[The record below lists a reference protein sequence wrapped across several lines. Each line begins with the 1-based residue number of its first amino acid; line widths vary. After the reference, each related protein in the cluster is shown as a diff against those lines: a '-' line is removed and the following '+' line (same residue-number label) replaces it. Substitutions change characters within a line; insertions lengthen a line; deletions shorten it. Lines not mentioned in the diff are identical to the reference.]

1 MISTFIPN
9 FSSKSL
15 LTSMAAFCS
24 TGSNKTTVNFSGF
37 GAVGTLLK
45 SGSAAKIKV
54 DPRKKV
60 IKVPIKINQKENLKS
75 VSLFVKSKTKGAK
88 GEIM

>member
-1 MISTFIPN
+1 MT
-9 FSSKSL
+9 
-15 LTSMAAFCS
+15 
-24 TGSNKTTVNFSGF
+24 

-60 IKVPIKINQKENLKS
+60 IKVPIKINQKILFIVFPPFALINIVYIYQFSFSMISKIDLHAACSAPVEDENVIS
-75 VSLFVKSKTKGAK
+75 PSP
-88 GEIM
+88 